1 MSFNWSE
8 YLGLAQQLAGKAQIS
23 ATQESR
29 LRSAISRAYYAAFIL
44 ARNYLRD
51 RSGLTIPRQEGHKY
65 VIDQFKNAPNPT
77 SKKIGESLKRLR
89 FNRNKADY
97 DDSVVNLP
105 TITKRTLKLA
115 NETISYIQSLESVS
129 SEDRTN
135 D

>member
-29 LRSAISRAYYAAFIL
+29 LRSAISRAYYAAFLL

-51 RSGLTIPRQEGHKY
+51 EESISIPEKQSHKF
-65 VIDQFKNAPNPT
+65 VIEQFKN
-77 SKKIGESLKRLR
+77 SSEEVRKKIGKNLARLR

-97 DDSVVNLP
+97 DDNFDRLP
-105 TITKRTLKLA
+105 E
-115 NETISYIQSLESVS
+115 ETRALL
-129 SEDRTN
+129 
-135 D
+135 

>member
-51 RSGLTIPRQEGHKY
+51 EESISIPRQEGHKY
-65 VIDQFKNAPNPT
+65 VIDQFNNDADPT
-77 SKKIGESLKRLR
+77 RRGIGESLKRLR
-89 FNRNKADY
+89 YNRNKADY
-97 DDSVVNLP
+97 DDTFPNLP
-105 TITKRTLKLA
+105 TITKRMLKLA
-115 NETISYIQSLESVS
+115 NKTISDIQSL
-129 SEDRTN
+129 
-135 D
+135 

>member
-51 RSGLTIPRQEGHKY
+51 EESISIPEKQSHKF
-65 VIDQFKNAPNPT
+65 VIEQFKNSSEKVRQA
-77 SKKIGESLKRLR
+77 IGKNLARLR
-89 FNRNKADY
+89 FSRNKADY
-97 DDSVVNLP
+97 NDNFERLP
-105 TITKRTLKLA
+105 EETRAMLKLA
-115 NETISYIQSLESVS
+115 NKTISDIHSL
-129 SEDRTN
+129 
-135 D
+135 

>member
-51 RSGLTIPRQEGHKY
+51 EESISIPEKQSHKF
-65 VIDQFKNAPNPT
+65 VIEQFKNSSEKVRQT
-77 SKKIGESLKRLR
+77 IGKNLARLR
-89 FNRNKADY
+89 FSRNKADY
-97 DDSVVNLP
+97 NDNFERLP
-105 TITKRTLKLA
+105 EETRAMLKLA
-115 NETISYIQSLESVS
+115 NKTISDIQSL
-129 SEDRTN
+129 
-135 D
+135 